1 MEYQRIY
8 QLLDKYWEC
17 ATSVEEERELR
28 DFFTS
33 GPIPSE
39 LLPYKAWF
47 VSYEAETLSPLGPEF
62 DNRVL
67 RQIER
72 KKRSDRRRFVCNGL
86 SLILL
91 LSAVAVLIFW
101 FIPLLFPF

>member
-1 MEYQRIY
+1 MEYQRIH

-72 KKRSDRRRFVCNGL
+72 KKWSDRRRFVRNGL
-86 SLILL
+86 ALILL
-91 LSAVAVLIFW
+91 LSAVVAFIFW
-101 FIPLLFPF
+101 FFALLFPF